1 MFKLTHLAKKIHF
14 SGLLHETLKHTCKT
28 KGCPEKIIRRP
39 VQMQWNLTTWMI
51 GNALDINSALHTL
64 TNTPSNDL
72 VKWAL
77 KESEWK
83 ALKDLYGVLEVSG
96 LCAHPP
102 SNDLTTRLYF

>member
-1 MFKLTHLAKKIHF
+1 MSKLARLAKKIHF
-14 SGLLHETLKHTCKT
+14 SGLLRETLKHTCKT

-39 VQMQWNLTTWMI
+39 VQTRWNSTTRMI
-51 GNALDINSALHTL
+51 GDALDIKPALHTL

-96 LCAHPP
+96 LRAHPP
-102 SNDLTTRLYF
+102 SNDLTTRLHF